1 MTAYARMKLYDISQL
16 PVVEAD
22 RVIGLIDEWDL
33 LSAVQDN
40 PGKFRQPVRSAMTRR
55 LETVGLDTPLAALM
69 DIFNRGF
76 VAIVVDQ
83 GKFWGLVTRIDV
95 LNYLR
100 HKAP

>member
-1 MTAYARMKLYDISQL
+1 MQGRRHGTQQADKDAVLRGRGYGLVKSHIGS
-16 PVVEAD
+16 VELGFSLA
-22 RVIGLIDEWDL
+22 IG
-33 LSAVQDN
+33 
-40 PGKFRQPVRSAMTRR
+40 RRAMTRR
-55 LETVGLDTPLAALM
+55 LETVGLSTPLTALM

-83 GKFWGLVTRIDV
+83 GKFWGLITRIDV